1 MSNIIDNS
9 KYYYNNE
16 PRFTIEEIRN
26 YINSRDS
33 FGDVV
38 YFLSAE
44 NIIKANQLTVDEDD
58 EENIFGDNDPDL

>member
-33 FGDVV
+33 FGDVA

-44 NIIKANQLTVDEDD
+44 NIIKANQPTVDEDD